1 MSQPAPTPDESTPAD
16 DVTTSPDMRVVS
28 TQRRAFFREI
38 LFLGVQGAEKIAE
51 NVGKKLTDAV
61 EQTRDPQPEPN
72 ADPPPLK
79 LDPPDG
85 VEPR

>member
-1 MSQPAPTPDESTPAD
+1 MSGNAPKPDQPTPPDAAEA
-16 DVTTSPDMRVVS
+16 TSDMPVVS

-38 LFLGVQGAEKIAE
+38 LFLGVQGAEKIAQD
-51 NVGKKLTDAV
+51 VGQKLADAV
-61 EQTRDPQPEPN
+61 EQSRESEPN

-85 VEPR
+85 VESR